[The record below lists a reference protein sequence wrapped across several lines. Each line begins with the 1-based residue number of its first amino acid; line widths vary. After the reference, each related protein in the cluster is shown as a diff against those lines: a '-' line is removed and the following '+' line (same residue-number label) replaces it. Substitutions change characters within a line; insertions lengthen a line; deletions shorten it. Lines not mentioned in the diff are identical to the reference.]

1 MLNIIMNEYRYII
14 NVCEYDEML
23 YIYVCFFNKIY
34 FNFEVYE
41 KKLYV

>member
-1 MLNIIMNEYRYII
+1 MNEYRYII

-23 YIYVCFFNKIY
+23 YICFFNKIY

-41 KKLYV
+41 KKFYV